1 MDPLT
6 LIEAHAAELRAL
18 GAQRIG
24 VFGSFARGE
33 ATVESDVDVY
43 LEFAKG
49 KKNYDNFFAIYE
61 LLQGLFGRPI
71 NLVTDGSLSERKARI
86 ILPYYQLGRLTSSWK
101 FLYRPRW
108 PRRIGNKDSL
118 ACLLLLLEVLVDGFQ
133 VVVELRSV
141 SFTNLADFGNDRV
154 FPHNVIPPRVLLACR

>member
-1 MDPLT
+1 MNPLA

-71 NLVTDGSLSERKARI
+71 DLVTDGSLSERKARI
-86 ILPYYQLGRLTSSWK
+86 ILPTVRYA
-101 FLYRPRW
+101 
-108 PRRIGNKDSL
+108 SL
-118 ACLLLLLEVLVDGFQ
+118 NA
-133 VVVELRSV
+133 
-141 SFTNLADFGNDRV
+141 
-154 FPHNVIPPRVLLACR
+154 

>member
-1 MDPLT
+1 MNPLA

-43 LEFAKG
+43 LEFSKG

-86 ILPYYQLGRLTSSWK
+86 ILPTVRYA
-101 FLYRPRW
+101 
-108 PRRIGNKDSL
+108 SL
-118 ACLLLLLEVLVDGFQ
+118 NA
-133 VVVELRSV
+133 
-141 SFTNLADFGNDRV
+141 
-154 FPHNVIPPRVLLACR
+154 